1 MMNIIYATCH
11 LFGMSS
17 ACVNPFLYGW
27 FNENFR
33 CEFKRIFAIP
43 YRLLCPARAAAEV
56 YQGRHDNRHSSAC
69 LSAPDSMST
78 LGQNK
83 QRWNATTQFTI
94 DISCIDDE
102 KNKMMKK
109 NSTIGE
115 LEQLSSTAKEMIV
128 MVDLQNVVETKLMS
142 LSKSSASP
150 VEGQT
155 SNIDS
160 DEIHDNIMIVHPNLS
175 SFLESSKTLETHL

>member
-1 MMNIIYATCH
+1 
-11 LFGMSS
+11 MSS
-17 ACVNPFLYGW
+17 ACANPFLYGW

-33 CEFKRIFAIP
+33 GEFKRIFAIP
-43 YRLLCPARAAAEV
+43 YRLLCPARAAADV

-69 LSAPDSMST
+69 ISAPDSMST

-102 KNKMMKK
+102 KNKMIKK
-109 NSTIGE
+109 NSTIGG
-115 LEQLSSTAKEMIV
+115 LGQTTSTAKELVVMI
-128 MVDLQNVVETKLMS
+128 DGRDIVETKLMS
-142 LSKSSASP
+142 LSTSSASP

-155 SNIDS
+155 TNIGS

-175 SFLESSKTLETHL
+175 SILESSDTLETHL